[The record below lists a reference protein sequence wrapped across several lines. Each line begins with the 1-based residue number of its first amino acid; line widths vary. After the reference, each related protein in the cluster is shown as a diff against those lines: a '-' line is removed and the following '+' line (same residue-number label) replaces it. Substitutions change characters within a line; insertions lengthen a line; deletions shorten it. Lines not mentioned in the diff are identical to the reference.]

1 MDFETTSKP
10 YGYNQTF
17 DVSPP
22 RVRRAKDMINLP
34 EGHLGTIHKLRI
46 TIQKLLTMAKERVIR
61 EVNLKSGVG
70 IFLKCH
76 YYVFLEWALYL

>member
-34 EGHLGTIHKLRI
+34 EGHLGTIHKLLI
-46 TIQKLLTMAKERVIR
+46 MTKDRVIR
-61 EVNLKSGVG
+61 EVNLKNRVG
-70 IFLKCH
+70 IF
-76 YYVFLEWALYL
+76 

>member
-22 RVRRAKDMINLP
+22 RVRRAKDKINLP
-34 EGHLGTIHKLRI
+34 EGHLGTIHKLRN
-46 TIQKLLTMAKERVIR
+46 K
-61 EVNLKSGVG
+61 
-70 IFLKCH
+70 
-76 YYVFLEWALYL
+76 

>member
-22 RVRRAKDMINLP
+22 RVRKAKDKIALP
-34 EGHLGTIHKLRI
+34 EGDLGTIHKLCNDKTKMNHI
-46 TIQKLLTMAKERVIR
+46 SLPKFFFT
-61 EVNLKSGVG
+61 S
-70 IFLKCH
+70 
-76 YYVFLEWALYL
+76 

>member
-46 TIQKLLTMAKERVIR
+46 TIHNRGSAIDS
-61 EVNLKSGVG
+61 N
-70 IFLKCH
+70 
-76 YYVFLEWALYL
+76 